1 MGNYTLGHLLGI
13 FKKFFLKN
21 RSNPGKREL
30 TLIYPALWAKP
41 CGGHITFLNS
51 PNTEDTLMLNIYLPT
66 VLSISSLIYENG
78 NTEYHLFCRVIQ
90 RIKMTKNVS
99 MLSTLSGITLYA

>member
-1 MGNYTLGHLLGI
+1 MGHLLGI

-41 CGGHITFLNS
+41 CGGDITFLNS
-51 PNTEDTLMLNIYLPT
+51 PNTENMLTLNIYLQT
-66 VLSISSLIYENG
+66 VLSVLLHMKMEIQ
-78 NTEYHLFCRVIQ
+78 NTTCFAGLFRGL
-90 RIKMTKNVS
+90 R
-99 MLSTLSGITLYA
+99 